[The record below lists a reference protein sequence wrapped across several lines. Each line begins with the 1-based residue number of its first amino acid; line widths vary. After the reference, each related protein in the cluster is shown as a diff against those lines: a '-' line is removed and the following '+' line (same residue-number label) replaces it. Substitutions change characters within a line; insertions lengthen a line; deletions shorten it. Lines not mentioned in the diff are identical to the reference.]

1 VKTFVLTL
9 QFDEHTEL
17 AVQRLW
23 TSLTP
28 PSAGRTGRPAKPPE
42 RYRPH
47 VTLAAY
53 AAQSAD
59 ALHGPLQ
66 GFCAARK
73 PFPIR
78 FHAVGIFPETKVVY
92 LSPTMTA
99 ALESLHLG
107 VLDLF
112 TGNGWPPLK
121 FAHHLAK
128 DGWMPHCTLLRAA
141 TREKVGWAV
150 ETLAR
155 GWRDLEGEATTIGIH
170 ELGTT
175 TDVFRCRLGA
185 E

>member
-1 VKTFVLTL
+1 MKTFVLTL
-9 QFDEHTEL
+9 QFDARTEA

-23 TSLTP
+23 SVLTP
-28 PSAGRTGRPAKPPE
+28 PSPGRRGRVSKPAD

-53 AAQSAD
+53 DAGSAD
-59 ALHGPLQ
+59 VLHDALKV
-66 GFCAARK
+66 FCAAQH
-73 PFPIR
+73 PFPIQ

-92 LSPTMTA
+92 LSPYMTE
-99 ALESLHLG
+99 ALEHLHLG
-107 VLDLF
+107 VLGLF
-112 TGNGWPPLK
+112 TGPAWPPLK

-128 DGWMPHCTLLRAA
+128 DGWMPHCTLLRAS

-155 GWRDLEGEATTIGIH
+155 GWRDIEGAATTVGIH

-175 TDVFRCRLGA
+175 TDVHRCDFGG
-185 E
+185 